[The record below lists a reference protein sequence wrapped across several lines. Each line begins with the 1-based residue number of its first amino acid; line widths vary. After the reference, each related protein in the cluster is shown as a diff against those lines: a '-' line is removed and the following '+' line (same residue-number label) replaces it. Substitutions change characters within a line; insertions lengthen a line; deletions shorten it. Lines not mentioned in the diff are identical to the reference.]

1 MANRNYTV
9 FWKAFFECE
18 ANLAEYRGHSV
29 LRGANA
35 EVSGYVKMDPLAS
48 YPPPAGP
55 RRQVL
60 VCPHHSVEGGAND
73 QLALSNFLRYA
84 DLFADLPGRFP
95 ELDFLFRPHPF
106 LFPVLE
112 RPMFW
117 GPEKCAAWR
126 SRFLAHPNA
135 RWSDGGDYFAEFAA
149 SDAIVQDCG
158 SYLVEWLYTGRPCC
172 YMLKSEEDFRKFSP
186 LGVECLRHCR
196 LAYAAADIEAFLRDV
211 ASGGGGDTSPDRE
224 EFRRRVM
231 VHYPHAAEAA
241 LASIRRDL
249 GLV

>member
-1 MANRNYTV
+1 
-9 FWKAFFECE
+9 
-18 ANLAEYRGHSV
+18 
-29 LRGANA
+29 
-35 EVSGYVKMDPLAS
+35 
-48 YPPPAGP
+48 
-55 RRQVL
+55 
-60 VCPHHSVEGGAND
+60 
-73 QLALSNFLRYA
+73 
-84 DLFADLPGRFP
+84 
-95 ELDFLFRPHPF
+95 
-106 LFPVLE
+106 
-112 RPMFW
+112 MFW

-211 ASGGGGDTSPDRE
+211 ASGSGGDTSPDRE

-249 GLV
+249 GLE